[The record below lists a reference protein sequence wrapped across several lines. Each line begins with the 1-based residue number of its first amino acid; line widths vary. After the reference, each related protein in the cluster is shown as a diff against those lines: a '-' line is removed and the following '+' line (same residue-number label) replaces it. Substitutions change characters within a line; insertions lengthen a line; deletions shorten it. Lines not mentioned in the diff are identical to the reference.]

1 MNVSRSLQSV
11 TLRYTVPIV
20 LIALFTNF
28 TYWAYQQVDEAKNLA
43 RYHVKSA
50 EINLGTIVDGYR
62 DLLRAMSKDEHFIE
76 PDITLQERA
85 NRAVPYKQAFELA
98 GIGFSDGVGNMVS
111 THNNKVHS
119 IAHRDYFHQVIRS
132 KKAVMTDVLTDISNG
147 NIVYVLC
154 RPMFDELGDLMGT
167 ISASIHFGEIQT
179 ALQSDSENNIYSV
192 LLDENLNIISHSKDE
207 FYVGVNLFNYGYE
220 KLFDREGN
228 LKALTGANNGGFF
241 TYSSPFDLSYVEF
254 TKVDGTP
261 WILLSKAKFSS
272 LLGEGTMMFG
282 VNVLMIIAIYVV
294 IARMMGKQVVG
305 LTQPLDRFLEES
317 QVVFNDTSM
326 ELKEHFEQVL
336 QASRNG
342 VFCSRSGLLTRE
354 YFLRGAEKS
363 LSLSNSPKA
372 CIFFD
377 MDNLKFINDTYGH
390 MAGDK
395 VIALFVAVLREHF
408 AHKRDLIGR
417 FGGDEFVVLT
427 QEFNS
432 KRELEL
438 KLDQFLQQLQATA
451 DRLGIDINLTAS
463 IGVVMTEDVERD
475 IETLLHCSD
484 MAVYRAKQL
493 GKGRYKFYHSSM
505 IEVPLVSSV

>member
-50 EINLGTIVDGYR
+50 ELNLGTIVDGYR
-62 DLLRAMSKDEHFIE
+62 DLLRAMSKDEHFVE
-76 PDITLQERA
+76 SDITLQERA
-85 NRAVPYKQAFELA
+85 QRAVPYKQAFELA

-119 IAHRDYFHQVIRS
+119 IAHRNYFHQVIRT
-132 KKAVMTDVLTDISNG
+132 KETVMTNVLTDVSNG
-147 NIVYVLC
+147 KTVYVLC
-154 RPMFDELGDLMGT
+154 RPMFDENGDLQGT
-167 ISASIHFGEIQT
+167 ISASIHFSEIQM
-179 ALQSDSENNIYSV
+179 ALDTDGESDIYSV
-192 LLDENLNIISHSKDE
+192 LLDEDLNIISHSVDE
-207 FYVGVNLFNYGYE
+207 HYIGVNLFNYGYE

-228 LKALTGANNGGFF
+228 LKALTGTDSGGFF
-241 TYSSPFDLSYVEF
+241 TYSYPLDLSYVEF
-254 TKVDGTP
+254 TKVEGTP
-261 WILLSKAKFSS
+261 WILLSKAKFST
-272 LLGEGTMMFG
+272 LLGDGTLMFG
-282 VNVLMIIAIYVV
+282 ANVMLIIAIYVV
-294 IARMMGKQVVG
+294 IARLMGKQVVG

-317 QVVFNDTSM
+317 KVVFNDSSM

-363 LSLSNSPKA
+363 LSLSNTPKA

-377 MDNLKFINDTYGH
+377 MDNLKYINDTYGH
-390 MAGDK
+390 LAGDK
-395 VIALFVAVLREHF
+395 VIALFVAVLRESF
-408 AHKRDLIGR
+408 GHKRDIIGR

-427 QEFNS
+427 QEFRT

-438 KLDQFLQQLQATA
+438 KLDKFLAKLQSTA
-451 DRLGIDINLTAS
+451 DRLGIDISLTAS
-463 IGVVMTEDVERD
+463 IGVVLTEGVGRD
-475 IETLLHCSD
+475 IDILLHCSD

-493 GKGRYKFYHSSM
+493 GKGRYAFYHTSM
-505 IEVPLVSSV
+505 VEVPIFS

>member
-1 MNVSRSLQSV
+1 
-11 TLRYTVPIV
+11 
-20 LIALFTNF
+20 
-28 TYWAYQQVDEAKNLA
+28 
-43 RYHVKSA
+43 
-50 EINLGTIVDGYR
+50 
-62 DLLRAMSKDEHFIE
+62 
-76 PDITLQERA
+76 
-85 NRAVPYKQAFELA
+85 
-98 GIGFSDGVGNMVS
+98 MVS

-179 ALQSDSENNIYSV
+179 ALQSDSENDIYSV
-192 LLDENLNIISHSKDE
+192 LLDEDLNIISHSKDE

-305 LTQPLDRFLEES
+305 LTQPLDRF
-317 QVVFNDTSM
+317 F
-326 ELKEHFEQVL
+326 
-336 QASRNG
+336 R
-342 VFCSRSGLLTRE
+342 RE
-354 YFLRGAEKS
+354 PSCVQRHVHGA
-363 LSLSNSPKA
+363 
-372 CIFFD
+372 
-377 MDNLKFINDTYGH
+377 
-390 MAGDK
+390 
-395 VIALFVAVLREHF
+395 
-408 AHKRDLIGR
+408 
-417 FGGDEFVVLT
+417 
-427 QEFNS
+427 
-432 KRELEL
+432 
-438 KLDQFLQQLQATA
+438 
-451 DRLGIDINLTAS
+451 
-463 IGVVMTEDVERD
+463 
-475 IETLLHCSD
+475 
-484 MAVYRAKQL
+484 
-493 GKGRYKFYHSSM
+493 KGTF
-505 IEVPLVSSV
+505 

>member
-50 EINLGTIVDGYR
+50 ELNLGTIVDGYR

-76 PDITLQERA
+76 SDITLQERA
-85 NRAVPYKQAFELA
+85 QRAVPYKQAFELA

-119 IAHRDYFHQVIRS
+119 IAHRNYFHQVIRT
-132 KKAVMTDVLTDISNG
+132 KETVMTNVLTDVSNG
-147 NIVYVLC
+147 KSVYVLC
-154 RPMFDELGDLMGT
+154 RPMFDENGDLQGT
-167 ISASIHFGEIQT
+167 ISASIHFSEIQM
-179 ALQSDSENNIYSV
+179 ALDTDGESDIYSV
-192 LLDENLNIISHSKDE
+192 LLDEDLNIISHSVDE
-207 FYVGVNLFNYGYE
+207 HYIGVNLFNYGYE

-228 LKALTGANNGGFF
+228 LKALTGTDSGGFF
-241 TYSSPFDLSYVEF
+241 TYSYPLDLSYVEF
-254 TKVDGTP
+254 TKVEGTP
-261 WILLSKAKFSS
+261 WILLSKAKFST
-272 LLGEGTMMFG
+272 LLGDGTLMFG
-282 VNVLMIIAIYVV
+282 ANVMLIVAIYVV
-294 IARMMGKQVVG
+294 IARLMGKQVVG

-317 QVVFNDTSM
+317 KVVFNDSSM

-363 LSLSNSPKA
+363 LSLSNTPKA

-377 MDNLKFINDTYGH
+377 MDNLKYINDTYGH
-390 MAGDK
+390 LAGDK
-395 VIALFVAVLREHF
+395 VIALFVAVLRESF
-408 AHKRDLIGR
+408 GHKRDIIGR

-427 QEFNS
+427 QEFRT

-438 KLDQFLQQLQATA
+438 KLDKFLAKLQSTA
-451 DRLGIDINLTAS
+451 DRLGIDISLTAS
-463 IGVVMTEDVERD
+463 IGVVLTEGVGRD
-475 IETLLHCSD
+475 IDILLHCSD
-484 MAVYRAKQL
+484 LAVYRAKQL
-493 GKGRYKFYHSSM
+493 GKGRYAFYHTAM
-505 IEVPLVSSV
+505 VDVPIFS

>member
-50 EINLGTIVDGYR
+50 ELNLGTIVDGYR

-76 PDITLQERA
+76 SDITLQERA
-85 NRAVPYKQAFELA
+85 QRAVPYKQAFELA

-119 IAHRDYFHQVIRS
+119 IAHRNYFHQVIRT
-132 KKAVMTDVLTDISNG
+132 KETVMTNVLTDVSNG
-147 NIVYVLC
+147 KTVYVLC
-154 RPMFDELGDLMGT
+154 RPMFDENGDLQGT
-167 ISASIHFGEIQT
+167 ISASIHFSEIQM
-179 ALQSDSENNIYSV
+179 ALDTDGESDIYSV
-192 LLDENLNIISHSKDE
+192 LLDEDLNIISHSVDE
-207 FYVGVNLFNYGYE
+207 HYIGVNLFNYGYE

-228 LKALTGANNGGFF
+228 LKALTGTDSGGFF
-241 TYSSPFDLSYVEF
+241 TYSYPLDLSYVEF
-254 TKVDGTP
+254 TKVEGTP
-261 WILLSKAKFSS
+261 WILLSKAKFST
-272 LLGEGTMMFG
+272 LLGDGTLMFG
-282 VNVLMIIAIYVV
+282 ANVMLIVAIYVV
-294 IARMMGKQVVG
+294 IARLMGKQVVG

-317 QVVFNDTSM
+317 KVVFNDSSM

-363 LSLSNSPKA
+363 LSLSNTPKA

-377 MDNLKFINDTYGH
+377 MDNLKYINDTYGH
-390 MAGDK
+390 LAGDK
-395 VIALFVAVLREHF
+395 VIALFVAVLRESF
-408 AHKRDLIGR
+408 GHKRDIIGR

-427 QEFNS
+427 QEFRT

-438 KLDQFLQQLQATA
+438 KLDKFLAKLQSTA
-451 DRLGIDINLTAS
+451 DRLGIDISLTAS
-463 IGVVMTEDVERD
+463 IGVVLTEGVGRD
-475 IETLLHCSD
+475 IDILLHCSD
-484 MAVYRAKQL
+484 LAVYRAKQL
-493 GKGRYKFYHSSM
+493 GKGRYAFYHTAM
-505 IEVPLVSSV
+505 VDVPIFS

>member
-50 EINLGTIVDGYR
+50 ELNLGTIVDGYR

-76 PDITLQERA
+76 SDITLQERA
-85 NRAVPYKQAFELA
+85 QRAVPYKQAFELA

-111 THNNKVHS
+111 TNNDRVHS
-119 IAHRDYFHQVIRS
+119 IAHRNYFHQVIRT
-132 KKAVMTDVLTDISNG
+132 KETVMTDVLTDVSNG
-147 NIVYVLC
+147 KTVYVLC
-154 RPMFDELGDLMGT
+154 RPMFDESGDLQGT
-167 ISASIHFGEIQT
+167 ISASIHFSEIQT
-179 ALQSDSENNIYSV
+179 ALDTDGESDIYSV
-192 LLDENLNIISHSKDE
+192 LLDEDLNIISHSGDE
-207 FYVGVNLFNYGYE
+207 HYIGVNLFNYGYE

-228 LKALTGANNGGFF
+228 LKALTGTDRGGFF
-241 TYSSPFDLSYVEF
+241 TYSYPLDLSYVEF
-254 TKVDGTP
+254 TKVEGTP
-261 WILLSKAKFSS
+261 WILLSKAKFST
-272 LLGEGTMMFG
+272 LLGDGTLMFG
-282 VNVLMIIAIYVV
+282 ANVMLIIAIYVV
-294 IARMMGKQVVG
+294 IARLMGKQVVG

-317 QVVFNDTSM
+317 KVVFNDSSM

-363 LSLSNSPKA
+363 LSLSNTPKA

-377 MDNLKFINDTYGH
+377 MDNLKYINDTYGH
-390 MAGDK
+390 LAGDK
-395 VIALFVAVLREHF
+395 VIALFVAVLRESF
-408 AHKRDLIGR
+408 GHKRDIIGR

-427 QEFNS
+427 QEFRT

-438 KLDQFLQQLQATA
+438 KLDKFLAKLQSTA
-451 DRLGIDINLTAS
+451 DRLGIDISLTAS
-463 IGVVMTEDVERD
+463 IGVVLTEGVGRD
-475 IETLLHCSD
+475 IDILLHCSD

-493 GKGRYKFYHSSM
+493 GKGRYAFYHTSM
-505 IEVPLVSSV
+505 VEVPIFS

>member
-50 EINLGTIVDGYR
+50 ELNLGTIVDGYR

-76 PDITLQERA
+76 SDITLQERA
-85 NRAVPYKQAFELA
+85 QRAVPYKQAFELA

-132 KKAVMTDVLTDISNG
+132 KKAVMTDVLTDVSNG
-147 NIVYVLC
+147 KIVYVLC

-167 ISASIHFGEIQT
+167 ISASIHFSEIQT
-179 ALQSDSENNIYSV
+179 ALQTDNENDIYSV
-192 LLDENLNIISHSKDE
+192 LLDENLNVISHSKDKH
-207 FYVGVNLFNYGYE
+207 YVGINLFNYGYE
-220 KLFDREGN
+220 KLFDREKN
-228 LKALTGANNGGFF
+228 LKALTETANGGFF
-241 TYSSPFDLSYVEF
+241 TYSKPFDLSYVEF
-254 TKVDGTP
+254 TKIEGTP
-261 WILLSKAKFSS
+261 WILLSKAKFST
-272 LLGEGTMMFG
+272 LLGDGTLMFG
-282 VNVLMIIAIYVV
+282 ANVMLIIAIYVV
-294 IARMMGKQVVG
+294 IARLMGKQVVG

-317 QVVFNDTSM
+317 KVVFNDSSM

-363 LSLSNSPKA
+363 LSLSNTPKA

-377 MDNLKFINDTYGH
+377 MDNLKYINDTYGH
-390 MAGDK
+390 LAGDK
-395 VIALFVAVLREHF
+395 VIALFVAVLRESF
-408 AHKRDLIGR
+408 GHKRDIIGR
-417 FGGDEFVVLT
+417 FGGDEFVVLS
-427 QEFNS
+427 QEFRT

-438 KLDQFLQQLQATA
+438 KLDKFLAKLQSTA
-451 DRLGIDINLTAS
+451 DRLGIDISLTAS
-463 IGVVMTEDVERD
+463 IGVVLTEGVGRD
-475 IETLLHCSD
+475 IDILLHCSD

-493 GKGRYKFYHSSM
+493 GKGRYAFYHTSM
-505 IEVPLVSSV
+505 VEVPIFS

>member
-50 EINLGTIVDGYR
+50 ELNLGTIVDGYR

-76 PDITLQERA
+76 SDITLQERA
-85 NRAVPYKQAFELA
+85 QRAVPYKQAFELA

-111 THNNKVHS
+111 THNDRVHS
-119 IAHRDYFHQVIRS
+119 IAHRNYFHQVIRT
-132 KKAVMTDVLTDISNG
+132 KETVMTDVLTDVSNG
-147 NIVYVLC
+147 KTVYVLC
-154 RPMFDELGDLMGT
+154 RPMFDESGDLQGT
-167 ISASIHFGEIQT
+167 ISASIHFSEIQT
-179 ALQSDSENNIYSV
+179 ALDTDGESDIYSV
-192 LLDENLNIISHSKDE
+192 LLDEDLNIISHSGDE
-207 FYVGVNLFNYGYE
+207 HYIGVNLFNYGYE

-228 LKALTGANNGGFF
+228 LKALTGTDRGGFF
-241 TYSSPFDLSYVEF
+241 TYSYPLDLSYVEF
-254 TKVDGTP
+254 TKVEGTP

-272 LLGEGTMMFG
+272 LVGDGTLMFG
-282 VNVLMIIAIYVV
+282 ANVMLIVAIYVV
-294 IARMMGKQVVG
+294 IARLMSRQVVG

-317 QVVFNDTSM
+317 KVVFNDSSM

-363 LSLSNSPKA
+363 LSLSNTPKA

-377 MDNLKFINDTYGH
+377 MDNLKYINDTYGH
-390 MAGDK
+390 LAGDK
-395 VIALFVAVLREHF
+395 VIALFVAVLRESF
-408 AHKRDLIGR
+408 GHKRDIIGR

-427 QEFNS
+427 QEFRT

-438 KLDQFLQQLQATA
+438 KLDKFLAKLQSTA
-451 DRLGIDINLTAS
+451 DRLGIDISLTAS
-463 IGVVMTEDVERD
+463 IGVVLTDGVGRD
-475 IETLLHCSD
+475 IDILLHCSD

-493 GKGRYKFYHSSM
+493 GKGRYAFYHTSM
-505 IEVPLVSSV
+505 VEVPIFS

>member
-20 LIALFTNF
+20 FIALFTNF
-28 TYWAYQQVDEAKNLA
+28 TYWAYQQVDEAKSLA

-50 EINLGTIVDGYR
+50 EVNLGTIVGGYR
-62 DLLRAMSKDEHFIE
+62 DLLRAMSNDEHFTE
-76 PDITLQERA
+76 SELSLKERA
-85 NRAVPYKQAFELA
+85 SRAVSYKEAFELA

-119 IAHRDYFHQVIRS
+119 IAHRDYFHQVIRTQ
-132 KKAVMTDVLTDISNG
+132 KTVMTDVLTDISNG

-154 RPMFDELGDLMGT
+154 RPMFDLLGDLQGT
-167 ISASIHFGEIQT
+167 ISASIHFSEIQH
-179 ALQSDSENNIYSV
+179 ALKTDNEDDIYSV
-192 LLDENLNIISHSKDE
+192 LLDDELNVISHSRDAQ
-207 FYVGVNLFNYGYE
+207 YVGVNLFNYGYE
-220 KLFDREGN
+220 KLFDREAN
-228 LKALTGANNGGFF
+228 LHALSNSSSGGFF
-241 TYSSPFDLSYVEF
+241 TYSSPFDLSYIEF
-254 TKVDGTP
+254 RKIEDTP

-272 LLGEGTMMFG
+272 LLGEGTTMFG
-282 VNVLMIIAIYVV
+282 VNVLLIIAIYLV
-294 IARMMGKQVVG
+294 ITRLMGKQVVG

-317 QVVFNDTSM
+317 QVVLNDSSM
-326 ELKEHFEQVL
+326 ELKEHFELVL

-363 LSLSNSPKA
+363 LSLSNTPKA

-377 MDNLKFINDTYGH
+377 MDDLKHINDSYGH
-390 MAGDK
+390 LAGDK
-395 VIALFVAVLREHF
+395 VIALFVAVLRETF
-408 AHKRDLIGR
+408 NHKRDIIGR

-427 QEFNS
+427 QEFRT

-438 KLDQFLQQLQATA
+438 KLDKFLAKLQSTA
-451 DRLGIDINLTAS
+451 DRLGIDISLTAS
-463 IGVVMTEDVERD
+463 IGVVLTEGVGRD
-475 IETLLHCSD
+475 IDILLHCSD

-493 GKGRYKFYHSSM
+493 GKGRYAFYHTSM
-505 IEVPLVSSV
+505 VEVPIFS

>member
-50 EINLGTIVDGYR
+50 ELNLGTIVDGYR

-76 PDITLQERA
+76 SDITLQERA
-85 NRAVPYKQAFELA
+85 QRAVPYKQAFELA

-119 IAHRDYFHQVIRS
+119 IAHRNYFHQVIRT
-132 KKAVMTDVLTDISNG
+132 KETVMTDVLTDVSNG
-147 NIVYVLC
+147 KTVYVLC
-154 RPMFDELGDLMGT
+154 RPMFDESGDLQGT
-167 ISASIHFGEIQT
+167 ISASIHFSEIQT
-179 ALQSDSENNIYSV
+179 ALDTDGESDIYSV
-192 LLDENLNIISHSKDE
+192 LLDEDLNIISHSGDE
-207 FYVGVNLFNYGYE
+207 HYIGVNLFNYGYE

-228 LKALTGANNGGFF
+228 LKALTGSDRGGFF
-241 TYSSPFDLSYVEF
+241 TYSYPLDLSYVEF
-254 TKVDGTP
+254 TKVEGTP

-272 LLGEGTMMFG
+272 LVGDGTLMFG
-282 VNVLMIIAIYVV
+282 ANVMLIVAIYVV
-294 IARMMGKQVVG
+294 IARLMSRQVVG

-317 QVVFNDTSM
+317 KVVFNDSSM

-363 LSLSNSPKA
+363 LSLSNTPKA

-377 MDNLKFINDTYGH
+377 MDNLKYINDTYGH
-390 MAGDK
+390 LAGDK
-395 VIALFVAVLREHF
+395 VIALFVAVLRESF
-408 AHKRDLIGR
+408 GHKRDIIGR

-427 QEFNS
+427 QEFRT

-438 KLDQFLQQLQATA
+438 KLDKFLAKLQSTA
-451 DRLGIDINLTAS
+451 DRLGIDISLTAS
-463 IGVVMTEDVERD
+463 IGVVLTEGVGRD
-475 IETLLHCSD
+475 IDILLHCSD

-493 GKGRYKFYHSSM
+493 GKGRYAFYHTSM
-505 IEVPLVSSV
+505 VEVPIFS

>member
-50 EINLGTIVDGYR
+50 ELNLGTIVDGYR

-76 PDITLQERA
+76 SDITLQERA
-85 NRAVPYKQAFELA
+85 QRAVPYKQAFELA

-111 THNNKVHS
+111 TNNDRVHS
-119 IAHRDYFHQVIRS
+119 IAHRNYFHQVIRT
-132 KKAVMTDVLTDISNG
+132 KETVMTDVLTDVSNG
-147 NIVYVLC
+147 KTVYVLC
-154 RPMFDELGDLMGT
+154 RPMFDESGDLQGT
-167 ISASIHFGEIQT
+167 ISASIHFTEIQT
-179 ALQSDSENNIYSV
+179 ALDTDGESDIYSV
-192 LLDENLNIISHSKDE
+192 LLDEDLNIISHSGDE
-207 FYVGVNLFNYGYE
+207 HYIGVNLFNYGYE

-228 LKALTGANNGGFF
+228 LKALTGSDRGGFF
-241 TYSSPFDLSYVEF
+241 TYSYPLDLSYVEF
-254 TKVDGTP
+254 TKVEGTP

-272 LLGEGTMMFG
+272 LVGDGTLMFG
-282 VNVLMIIAIYVV
+282 ANVILIVAIYVV
-294 IARMMGKQVVG
+294 IARLMGKQVVG

-317 QVVFNDTSM
+317 KVVFNDSSM

-363 LSLSNSPKA
+363 LSLSNTPKA

-377 MDNLKFINDTYGH
+377 MDNLKYINDTYGH
-390 MAGDK
+390 LAGDK
-395 VIALFVAVLREHF
+395 VIALFVAVLRESF
-408 AHKRDLIGR
+408 GHKRDIIGR

-427 QEFNS
+427 QEFRT

-438 KLDQFLQQLQATA
+438 KLDKFLAKLQSTA
-451 DRLGIDINLTAS
+451 DRLGIDISLTAS
-463 IGVVMTEDVERD
+463 IGVVLTEGVGRD
-475 IETLLHCSD
+475 IDILLHCSD

-493 GKGRYKFYHSSM
+493 GKGRYAFYHTSM
-505 IEVPLVSSV
+505 VEVPIFS